1 MATACRCV
9 GIGADVRRRRVFVP
23 PEATGLLDALA
34 DAQNGD
40 EEALRRWDRAARPI
54 LMRALRRRGFDAAS
68 ADDAIMHLLE
78 QADRAAR
85 SPRTILR
92 ELRWM
97 SAVLA
102 SSRRE
107 QRRAGLRA
115 TAASRRL
122 AERIVPWYE
131 APHGDEDREELL
143 VAASRLQPRFAMA
156 IRLRLR
162 GLDAHEA
169 RVALC
174 VELALGPKQARRID
188 TRALALL
195 REELCARDT

>member
-1 MATACRCV
+1 MATACRGV
-9 GIGADVRRRRVFVP
+9 GISADVPRQRVFVP
-23 PEATGLLDALA
+23 REAAGLLDALA
-34 DAQNGD
+34 DAQSGD
-40 EEALRRWDRAARPI
+40 EAALRRWDRAARPI
-54 LMRALRRRGFDAAS
+54 LMRALRRCGFDAAS

-78 QADRAAR
+78 QADRAVR
-85 SPRTILR
+85 SQRTILL

-115 TAASRRL
+115 TAAIRRL
-122 AERIVPWYE
+122 AERVAPWYE
-131 APHGDEDREELL
+131 APHGEEDREELL
-143 VAASRLQPRFAMA
+143 VATSRLQPRFAMA

-162 GLDAHEA
+162 GLDAREA

-174 VELALGPKQARRID
+174 VELALGPKQAGRID
-188 TRALALL
+188 TQALACL
-195 REELCARDT
+195 REELCARDA